1 MLLCHSRWVELME
14 DSPQTVKTILLGRLG
29 NSYFLDFNF
38 CLSFLFVCLIGWL
51 GCFWLLLLLIVFG
64 LFFFFCYLPQLLE
77 KNVFERKTKK

>member
-1 MLLCHSRWVELME
+1 MSLCHSRWVELME

-64 LFFFFCYLPQLLE
+64 LFFFFLLFTTVVGKE
-77 KNVFERKTKK
+77 CF